1 MKSSVRLVVSGT
13 VTKKIKKGGLTN
25 KPQCAIIQTDKRQ
38 GEQTMKHIKREI
50 RYIRYRICRDIY
62 YADQCPKDC
71 RKNYNNIGRNIL
83 CACGLGVG
91 VLGFMVLAVV
101 LA

>member
-1 MKSSVRLVVSGT
+1 MT
-13 VTKKIKKGGLTN
+13 TIHFH
-25 KPQCAIIQTDKRQ
+25 AIIQTDKTR
-38 GEQTMKHIKREI
+38 EDNNMIKREL
-50 RYIRYRICRDIY
+50 RYIRYRICRNIY
-62 YADQCPKDC
+62 YADQCPMDN

-91 VLGFMVLAVV
+91 VLGFMILAVV

>member
-1 MKSSVRLVVSGT
+1 
-13 VTKKIKKGGLTN
+13 
-25 KPQCAIIQTDKRQ
+25 
-38 GEQTMKHIKREI
+38 MKHIKKEL

-71 RKNYNNIGRNIL
+71 RKNYNNIRKNIL
-83 CACGLGVG
+83 YACGLGVG
-91 VLGFMVLAVV
+91 VLGFMILAVV

>member
-1 MKSSVRLVVSGT
+1 MEKLF
-13 VTKKIKKGGLTN
+13 K
-25 KPQCAIIQTDKRQ
+25 
-38 GEQTMKHIKREI
+38 
-50 RYIRYRICRDIY
+50 YIRFRICRSIY
-62 YADQCPKDC
+62 YADQCPMEN

>member
-1 MKSSVRLVVSGT
+1 MKR
-13 VTKKIKKGGLTN
+13 K
-25 KPQCAIIQTDKRQ
+25 
-38 GEQTMKHIKREI
+38 IKREF
-50 RYIRYRICRDIY
+50 RYIRYRVCRDIY
-62 YADQCPKDC
+62 YADQCPSDC
-71 RKNYNNIGRNIL
+71 RKNYRNIGQNIL